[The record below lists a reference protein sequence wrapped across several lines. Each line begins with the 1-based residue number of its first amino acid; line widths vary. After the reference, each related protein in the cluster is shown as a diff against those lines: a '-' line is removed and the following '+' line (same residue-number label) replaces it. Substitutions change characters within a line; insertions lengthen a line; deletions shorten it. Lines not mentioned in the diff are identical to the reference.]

1 MPLTSADHLAATI
14 PERTSSSATP
24 AQSGA
29 SHPSG
34 LEGFEDEDMELQ
46 AALQASL
53 SGMHHAYSFDV
64 PVASSSQ
71 PRPQGSSYASAASA
85 STGVLGSMRN
95 FGNTA
100 TPRSRTPPPVIPPLI
115 EDPYND
121 GEDDDEYDDDFVDAE
136 AELDTAVNTDPVA
149 ASMARN
155 RAFLARFQR
164 EQEAALRETYGAPDV
179 EAEARAARQRQREEE
194 EEEMF
199 RRAIAESEA
208 MHREA
213 QARAQAGSAEEA
225 EDVDMHDEPPVVPP
239 HPLTYDAQR
248 VYDDEDAELQAA
260 LRASLETAPEGFRM
274 PDTPPRTA
282 RPLPSASLSVPAPH
296 PVQREP
302 SIASTQSESE
312 SSIATESDSEPPQV
326 EQLSMEE
333 IRRRRLAR
341 FGGT

>member
-14 PERTSSSATP
+14 PERSASSATP
-24 AQSGA
+24 RQA
-29 SHPSG
+29 STSRPTG

-46 AALQASL
+46 AALQASI
-53 SGMHHAYSFDV
+53 MHMNQAYSYDV
-64 PVASSSQ
+64 PAASSSR
-71 PRPQGSSYASAASA
+71 PPPQGASYAPASSA
-85 STGVLGSMRN
+85 SVLGSRRD

-121 GEDDDEYDDDFVDAE
+121 GEDDDELDDDFVD
-136 AELDTAVNTDPVA
+136 LDPDPDTAVNTDPVA

-164 EQEAALRETYGAPDV
+164 EQEAALRETYGAPDA
-179 EAEARAARQRQREEE
+179 EAEARAARRRQEEE
-194 EEEMF
+194 DEEEML

-213 QARAQAGSAEEA
+213 QARQG
-225 EDVDMHDEPPVVPP
+225 EDVEMHAEPPVVPP
-239 HPLTYDAQR
+239 HPSAFDAHR

-260 LRASLETAPEGFRM
+260 LRASLETAPEGFKM
-274 PDTPPRTA
+274 PDTPPSTA
-282 RPLPSASLSVPAPH
+282 RPLPPSTSLSAPAPA
-296 PVQREP
+296 PMQRQP
-302 SIASTQSESE
+302 SIASTQSETE
-312 SSIATESDSEPPQV
+312 SSIATESDSEPQQV

-341 FGGT
+341 FGGS